1 MRVVVKQG
9 EANEGEMI
17 AELKELEREVNE
29 ERCRKLSWFFG
40 SRPESIP
47 LPGSKLGHIV
57 FHLTHFSLS

>member
-1 MRVVVKQG
+1 
-9 EANEGEMI
+9 MI

-47 LPGSKLGHIV
+47 LPGSKLGQIV
-57 FHLTHFSLS
+57 FHLTHFCFLFHKNSKEGNKTS